1 MMWKEEI
8 MNYILSY
15 VGRNPRTL
23 GSTINT
29 ICSRIKSREIIFG
42 IIVFIKDDKP
52 VCGTKGWVLSNIL
65 NWIKINIH
73 FIDDG
78 YPNIKCVDRLS
89 NPLITTHFLNSKVPS
104 AKQDL
109 TKLLNSF

>member
-78 YPNIKCVDRLS
+78 YP
-89 NPLITTHFLNSKVPS
+89 LITTHFLNSKVPS